1 MRSSVSPAARPSDD
15 PRGVPIAEVSSL
27 LGVPM
32 PTLRSWEL
40 RYGIPTLSRGAG
52 HHRRYLP
59 AEVHALRLMRD
70 EISRGQQASLAAD
83 SVREVLG
90 IEGEAG
96 ALIHRILAASEQL
109 DSAAIR
115 TILDQAGEK
124 LGLSS
129 CIDDVAL
136 PAMRQIGVWWTVGH
150 CDFDQERMTTE
161 AVRGWLDRRSAFA
174 PRPLRPQPILL
185 ACGPSDLHTIGL
197 EAMALVLRDEGW
209 ACRVLGARTPTLT
222 LAAATTAAAALA
234 VVVVSHLSTGRL
246 RAVASMEAVR
256 ELRVPVFYAGNAFTS
271 TRSRRGVPGTYL
283 GARIG
288 NAGQIIAGALASGPA
303 KGLALR

>member
-1 MRSSVSPAARPSDD
+1 MLPGTPPAARPPDD
-15 PRGVPIAEVSSL
+15 VRGVPIAEVSLL

-40 RYGIPTLSRGAG
+40 RYGIPTLTRVMGR
-52 HHRRYLP
+52 HRRYLP

-70 EISRGQQASLAAD
+70 EISRGQQASLAAE
-83 SVREVLG
+83 SVRAVLG
-90 IEGEAG
+90 IDGEAG
-96 ALIHRILAASEQL
+96 AMIHRILAASEQL

-115 TILDQAGEK
+115 SILDQASET
-124 LGLSS
+124 LGLAT

-136 PAMRQIGVWWTVGH
+136 PSMRQIGVWWTVGH
-150 CDFDQERMTTE
+150 CDFDQERLTTE

-197 EAMALVLRDEGW
+197 EAMALLLRDHGW

-222 LAAATTAAAALA
+222 LTSATIATSALA

-256 ELRVPVFYAGNAFTS
+256 QLRVPVFYAGNAFTA

-283 GARIG
+283 GPRIG
-288 NAGQIIAGALASGPA
+288 IACEIIGRALDGSRSDGVVSG
-303 KGLALR
+303 